1 MNTLTNTPSN
11 ARNGSGVSEHN
22 QSVEIVTLTKGM
34 VDALLAI
41 NTKNRGVR
49 KAVVDTYAREI
60 KNGKWILTN
69 QGIGISENGELVDG
83 QHRLLAIKECGYPP
97 IRMVIVRGL
106 SEDSI
111 IAVDQHAKR
120 SARDLLQFAFDY
132 KVASSAPSIASVI
145 FRETLGWNP
154 RKTMLSEVYETIR
167 IYKDELETVIAHP
180 KKAKFFAAPYSA
192 AFVMTMKAYP
202 SKKEAIL
209 SFMTSVETGELLTK
223 DMPAFH
229 LRNLV
234 FTSSSV
240 KGGSG
245 TQLLR
250 FRKTIRALSAHIY
263 GTTMGV
269 LREFEGRFYGKDS
282 FTGQEP
288 PTE

>member
-1 MNTLTNTPSN
+1 MNTPTITPSK
-11 ARNGSGVSEHN
+11 ARIGSGVSEHN
-22 QSVEIVTLTKGM
+22 QSVEIVTLNKGM

-41 NTKNRGVR
+41 NTKNRAVR
-49 KAVVDTYAREI
+49 KSVVDSYVREI
-60 KNGKWILTN
+60 QNGKWILTN
-69 QGIGISENGELVDG
+69 QGIGISENGELIDG

-97 IRMVIVRGL
+97 IRVVVVRGL
-106 SEDSI
+106 SEDSM
-111 IAVDQHAKR
+111 IAVDQHSKR

-132 KVASSAPSIASVI
+132 KVSHSAPSIASVI
-145 FRETLGWNP
+145 FRETLGWKP
-154 RKTMLSEVYETIR
+154 KKAMLTEIYETIR

-202 SKKEAIL
+202 TKRESIL

-234 FTSSSV
+234 FTSSAT
-240 KGGSG
+240 KGGSD
-245 TQLLR
+245 TQLMR
-250 FRKTIRALSAHIY
+250 FRKAIRALSAHIY
-263 GTTMGV
+263 GTPMGV
-269 LREFEGRFYGKDS
+269 LREFEGRFYGKGS
-282 FTGQEP
+282 FTGEEP

>member
-1 MNTLTNTPSN
+1 MNTLTNTLFN

-22 QSVEIVTLTKGM
+22 QSADIVTLTKGM

-41 NTKNRGVR
+41 NTRNRAVR
-49 KAVVDTYAREI
+49 RVVVESYMREI
-60 KNGKWILTN
+60 QNGKWMLTN
-69 QGIGISENGELVDG
+69 QGIGISENDVLIDG
-83 QHRLLAIKECGYPP
+83 QHRLLAIKACGYPP

-106 SEDSI
+106 SEDSMV
-111 IAVDQHAKR
+111 AVDQHSKR

-145 FRETLGWNP
+145 FRETLAWNP
-154 RKTMLSEVYETIR
+154 RKIMLSEVYETIR

-192 AFVMTMKAYP
+192 AFVMTLKAYP
-202 SKKEAIL
+202 AKKEAIL

-223 DMPAFH
+223 EMPAFH

-245 TQLLR
+245 TQLMR
-250 FRKTIRALSAHIY
+250 FRKTIRALDAHVA
-263 GTTMGV
+263 GKTMGV